1 MSVVTM
7 RELLEA
13 GVHFGHQANRWNP
26 KMAPY
31 IYSVRND
38 IHVIDLHKTVPHVE
52 KAYEFVRDL
61 ARDGGTI
68 LFIGTKKQAQEAVE
82 NEAKRCNMPYVNQR
96 WMGGTLT
103 NFKTLKKNI
112 SKMKKIEQMETDG
125 TFEKLPK
132 KEVVKLKREHI
143 KLMRGLGGI
152 REMDDIPQV
161 VFVIDTKKEIIAIR
175 EARKLG
181 ITIVGILDTNCDP
194 AEVDYAI
201 PANDDAIRSIKLIAG
216 IMANAVIE
224 GREIANP
231 TEKAEGDIAVPI
243 EVAEALE
250 AAHAISEEERL
261 VEQEGIKLSDFTKK
275 EEERTGF

>member
-1 MSVVTM
+1 M

-26 KMAPY
+26 KMAPF

-61 ARDGGTI
+61 AREGGII

-82 NEAKRCNMPYVNQR
+82 TEATRCGMPYINQR

-103 NFKTLKKNI
+103 NYKTLKKNI
-112 SKMKKIEQMETDG
+112 SRMKRIEQMEADG
-125 TFEKLPK
+125 TFDKLPK
-132 KEVVKLKREHI
+132 NEVVKLRREHK

-152 REMDDIPQV
+152 REMTEPPAA

-181 ITIVGILDTNCDP
+181 IPIVGILDTNCDP

-201 PANDDAIRSIKLIAG
+201 PGNDDAIRSIKLITS
-216 IMANAVIE
+216 IIANAVNE

-243 EVAEALE
+243 EISEELE

-261 VEQEGIKLSDFTKK
+261 VEQEGLKLSDFTPQ